1 MTTKAL
7 RRRPYLPG
15 LSLGDYLDFI
25 EDRFPAFA
33 RVLWFDRTGG
43 ADALESLPRPA
54 RGGPTN
60 GANPRG
66 DLGRHAQRDPMA
78 RAHGMRA
85 LFTLAAGVTSPERVP
100 RGWNVLDPLGGD
112 GVLAQV
118 FATMAPQAGH
128 AVITS
133 DVAGEMVIEALRAG
147 LPAVRQRAR
156 FLFMRDEAVDAV
168 LLAYGTHRIPEA
180 DRLPVCREAARVL
193 RPGGRL
199 VIHDFEDA
207 SPAAPRPS
215 GGARRPVAVGHP
227 HPRLTAADM
236 ERCLALSGLDAIR
249 VHRVHDPLVLRRSS
263 AAEARAL
270 LSGHLLDME
279 GPAVF
284 RDGPDW
290 VAEIPR
296 VALVAVGEKRPER
309 EAPVLRRSR

>member
-43 ADALESLPRPA
+43 ADALGSLPRPA
-54 RGGPTN
+54 RGG
-60 GANPRG
+60 ANARA
-66 DLGRHAQRDPMA
+66 DLQRHARRDPMA
-78 RAHGMRA
+78 GARGMRA

-156 FLFMRDEAVDAV
+156 FLFIRDEAVDAV
-168 LLAYGTHRIPEA
+168 LLAYGTRRIPEA
-180 DRLPVCREAARVL
+180 DRLLVCQEAARVL

-199 VIHDFEDA
+199 VIHDFEEG
-207 SPAAPRPS
+207 APLTPS
-215 GGARRPVAVGHP
+215 GGARRPVAAGHP
-227 HPRLTAADM
+227 RFTAADM
-236 ERCLALSGLDAIR
+236 ERCLALSGLHAIR
-249 VHRVHDPLVLRRSS
+249 VHRVHDPLVLRKGS

-270 LSGHLLDME
+270 LSGHLLDTV

-284 RDGPDW
+284 RDGSDW
-290 VAEIPR
+290 VAEVPR
-296 VALVAVGEKRPER
+296 VALVAVGEKRPAAGCGTPGLAR
-309 EAPVLRRSR
+309 